1 MSAVVVVAAAV
12 VELLTA
18 ECRPGT
24 SALLQA
30 CLCLSQMV
38 AAKENIPCNRHG

>member
-1 MSAVVVVAAAV
+1 MSVAVAAAAVV

-38 AAKENIPCNRHG
+38 AVC